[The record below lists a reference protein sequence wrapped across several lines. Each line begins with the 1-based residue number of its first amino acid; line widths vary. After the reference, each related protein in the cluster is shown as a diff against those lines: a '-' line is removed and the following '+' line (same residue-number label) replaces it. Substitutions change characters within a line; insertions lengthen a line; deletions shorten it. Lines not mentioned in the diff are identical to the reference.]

1 MTRSPLAVIRP
12 SQFGSMTVVAFGST
26 RTAGP
31 TIGVSGTTRC
41 LSINGVSAVVPAM
54 VVGNVPR
61 SGSVESSSVS
71 LNDSC
76 SAAPIAS
83 SWIDS
88 RMIVVWGEMK
98 PNRALC
104 WASNSCNT
112 WSKVPDGMVNAV
124 SDPR

>member
-1 MTRSPLAVIRP
+1 MILP
-12 SQFGSMTVVAFGST
+12 SQFGSMTVVALGST

-31 TIGVSGTTRC
+31 AIGVSGTMRC

-54 VVGNVPR
+54 VVGNVPKI
-61 SGSVESSSVS
+61 GSVESLGVS
-71 LNDSC
+71 MNDSG
-76 SAAPIAS
+76 SATPIAS

-88 RMIVVWGEMK
+88 RMIVVWGEIK

-104 WASNSCNT
+104 WVSNSVNI
-112 WSKVPDGMVNAV
+112 WSKLPDGMVNAV